1 MPKFSIDKTQGM
13 GSSEIKV
20 RPLEVNEGSS
30 PKVGHVVITLQDGTQ
45 KTITLTQLAGERSY
59 KYFLEVNP
67 MDVPVD
73 PLGSTVNVYVESYR
87 EVYVNGQMI
96 GTEEVGYTIQ
106 GEPGITVQGDTI
118 TIGANSS
125 NMEVVRRATVI
136 QDESGKRVI
145 ITITQ
150 SAGSSESSY
159 TFTAD
164 PMFVTFGT
172 SGGSQAINIVSTKTT
187 TVNGSTGSP
196 VTLDYTASISPG
208 FTWNGTSIQATENN
222 SASELTGTLV
232 LTQSESNLQI
242 TVEITQ
248 EAAEVSDEY
257 QFTIDP
263 TSSTI
268 ENTGGT
274 LTPTIKSVHITQVG
288 SDMQEVEVG
297 YSWNLDNL
305 PSWITFQDGTFT
317 IAENMDTEN
326 PRSISLQAVQEESNK
341 RVTLSI
347 TQHKAEY
354 IFLIRKNQQEEPG
367 TEITFEHSADS
378 GIIDR
383 PDGSGNED
391 TDSVWLYRSWL
402 NSRLHTIGFDASTDV
417 EWITVV
423 NFPVSDGFT
432 DEDVSEPNKP
442 GYKVQD
448 NTTQEARS
456 GTVTLLQNHSGK
468 KCYIHINQ
476 AGAVAGTTYE
486 FSGPATITVEPEGGS
501 SFLNIKST
509 KQETVGGVPQGE
521 AVDVGYTLTGNDMD
535 WVEVTGSSPKTMQV
549 EINND
554 YESDRSGTLTFK
566 QDESGKT
573 LTIKVTQKAKPLVPA
588 VFTFADGTTTKSL
601 TIDKPLDD
609 DAKSFAKLTLDPFNI
624 ILLDEGGVEP
634 SNPSFTVSYSPKYK
648 VAIKN
653 FHYSLNYQKSGSTQ
667 QLLWVLNLDHEAV
680 FGLNDGTITVTIEC
694 NNGDNQGKKLTLNLK
709 FAGYQLWYRLQV
721 PKYVENLGS
730 SGLIPFTL
738 WNGSAEFQS
747 YGYTETSTQYSPFIP
762 RFGVTTKF
770 QGSGLKL
777 ELPCGVTPGQSWQ
790 SGTYCYNKVVPI
802 FMYKYNPIMSI
813 HGISNSDFII
823 HYQRND
829 SPNQF
834 RVLTTKSYE
843 FQINNGWTNDETYS
857 TSNLGSSTNPKF
869 AIVVGDGVVWQ
880 DE

>member
-150 SAGSSESSY
+150 SAGSSESQY

-222 SASELTGTLV
+222 SATELTGTLV
-232 LTQSESNLQI
+232 LTQSESNLQT
-242 TVEITQ
+242 TVQITQ

-317 IAENMDTEN
+317 IAENLDTEN
-326 PRSISLQAVQEESNK
+326 PRSVSLQAVQEESSK

-367 TEITFEHSADS
+367 TEITFEYSADS

-402 NSRLHTIGFDASTDV
+402 NSGLHTIGFDASTDV

-432 DEDVSEPNKP
+432 VEDVSEPNKP
-442 GYKVQD
+442 SYRVHD
-448 NTTQEARS
+448 NDTEEPRS
-456 GTVTLLQNHSGK
+456 GTVTLVQNHSGK

-476 AGAVAGTTYE
+476 RGVEVPHQDPNVFFFMQDGSPTANAEMDMPYKYLDVDHYLNTPWIGSAPIYSYNSVSDHTLKGFAITSVEPNDVWFREPNSGVLSAIYRDDSSDTSIVQYPEAVPTQWSIQLRVNDKESIPDPSTLVGTDLIITFTQVDTKY
-486 FSGPATITVEPEGGS
+486 TITM
-501 SFLNIKST
+501 T
-509 KQETVGGVPQGE
+509 
-521 AVDVGYTLTGNDMD
+521 
-535 WVEVTGSSPKTMQV
+535 W
-549 EINND
+549 
-554 YESDRSGTLTFK
+554 
-566 QDESGKT
+566 
-573 LTIKVTQKAKPLVPA
+573 
-588 VFTFADGTTTKSL
+588 
-601 TIDKPLDD
+601 
-609 DAKSFAKLTLDPFNI
+609 
-624 ILLDEGGVEP
+624 
-634 SNPSFTVSYSPKYK
+634 
-648 VAIKN
+648 
-653 FHYSLNYQKSGSTQ
+653 H
-667 QLLWVLNLDHEAV
+667 
-680 FGLNDGTITVTIEC
+680 ITE
-694 NNGDNQGKKLTLNLK
+694 
-709 FAGYQLWYRLQV
+709 
-721 PKYVENLGS
+721 
-730 SGLIPFTL
+730 
-738 WNGSAEFQS
+738 
-747 YGYTETSTQYSPFIP
+747 
-762 RFGVTTKF
+762 
-770 QGSGLKL
+770 
-777 ELPCGVTPGQSWQ
+777 
-790 SGTYCYNKVVPI
+790 
-802 FMYKYNPIMSI
+802 
-813 HGISNSDFII
+813 
-823 HYQRND
+823 
-829 SPNQF
+829 
-834 RVLTTKSYE
+834 
-843 FQINNGWTNDETYS
+843 
-857 TSNLGSSTNPKF
+857 
-869 AIVVGDGVVWQ
+869 
-880 DE
+880 

>member
-150 SAGSSESSY
+150 SAGSSESQY

-222 SASELTGTLV
+222 SATELTGTLV

-242 TVEITQ
+242 TVQITQ

-317 IAENMDTEN
+317 IAENLDTEN
-326 PRSISLQAVQEESNK
+326 PRSISLQAVQEESSK

-367 TEITFEHSADS
+367 TEITFEYSADS
-378 GIIDR
+378 GILDK
-383 PDGSGNED
+383 PDGSASGD

-402 NSRLHTIGFDASTDV
+402 NSNLHRIGFDASTDV
-417 EWITVV
+417 EWITVT

-486 FSGPATITVEPEGGS
+486 FSGPVTITVEPEGGS

-521 AVDVGYTLTGNDMD
+521 AVDVGYTLTSNDMD

-549 EINND
+549 EINNN

-573 LTIKVTQKAKPLVPA
+573 LTIKITQKKKKLPNGFNWGTA
-588 VFTFADGTTTKSL
+588 VNASAPWFNFTQFS
-601 TIDKPLDD
+601 
-609 DAKSFAKLTLDPFNI
+609 SFRIVQNNAAAPTFTVQVYSVDNGAP
-624 ILLDEGGVEP
+624 VEP
-634 SNPSFTVSYSPKYK
+634 SAKVLEMGGRSEEKASWTVEVTPNSTPGVWDIIVNYIGDMSNIVGQGSDAPIYRDNTYLLEIYQYESHWDDVHLRGDQYPRVGQGNHKRLGRLIQFNESTMLLVGKVPQDLDGYTIQIAYSPEDEPEIHAVILLKEGSSNAADT
-648 VAIKN
+648 VA
-653 FHYSLNYQKSGSTQ
+653 NYETIY
-667 QLLWVLNLDHEAV
+667 WANIPNLSSYQ
-680 FGLNDGTITVTIEC
+680 
-694 NNGDNQGKKLTLNLK
+694 GDYALK
-709 FAGYQLWYRLQV
+709 HC
-721 PKYVENLGS
+721 VENN
-730 SGLIPFTL
+730 IHIVFDK
-738 WNGSAEFQS
+738 
-747 YGYTETSTQYSPFIP
+747 
-762 RFGVTTKF
+762 VTA
-770 QGSGLKL
+770 
-777 ELPCGVTPGQSWQ
+777 
-790 SGTYCYNKVVPI
+790 
-802 FMYKYNPIMSI
+802 
-813 HGISNSDFII
+813 
-823 HYQRND
+823 
-829 SPNQF
+829 
-834 RVLTTKSYE
+834 
-843 FQINNGWTNDETYS
+843 
-857 TSNLGSSTNPKF
+857 SNLPDVVNVTLRPNTSFIEF
-869 AIVVGDGVVWQ
+869 APPDKVGLLEVLLPAKQNIVTFTQ
-880 DE
+880 D

>member
-1 MPKFSIDKTQGM
+1 M

-87 EVYVNGQMI
+87 EVYVNGQLI

-118 TIGANSS
+118 TIGANGS

-242 TVEITQ
+242 TVQITQ

-263 TSSTI
+263 TSSNI

-297 YSWNLDNL
+297 YSWNDLSTL
-305 PSWITFQDGTFT
+305 PDWVTYQDGTFT
-317 IAENMDTEN
+317 IAENLDTEHQ
-326 PRSISLQAVQEESNK
+326 RAIILQATQEESGK
-341 RVTLSI
+341 IVTLSI
-347 TQHKAEY
+347 VQKQAEY

-367 TEITFEHSADS
+367 TEITFEYSADA

-383 PDGSGNED
+383 PDGSASED

-402 NSRLHTIGFDASTDV
+402 NSRAHNIGFDASTDV
-417 EWITVV
+417 DWLTVA
-423 NFPVSDGFT
+423 NFPVPDGFT
-432 DEDVSEPNKP
+432 VEDVSEPNKP
-442 GYKVQD
+442 GYKIQD
-448 NTTQEARS
+448 NTTTEPRS
-456 GTVTLLQNHSGK
+456 GTVTLIQNHSGK

-476 AGAVAGTTYE
+476 RGVEAPPQDPNVFFFMQDGLHTANAELDVPFSSVQTSHNLGALPRVSSVPIYSYVAVGDTTLQPYRLT
-486 FSGPATITVEPEGGS
+486 SVEPYSELFRETDGKFHAFYSKQPSGDMNVPSMNPSTWLVQFRINDTEGLPS
-501 SFLNIKST
+501 I
-509 KQETVGGVPQGE
+509 
-521 AVDVGYTLTGNDMD
+521 DVLRGIDLVITFTQ
-535 WVEVTGSSPKTMQV
+535 EVTG
-549 EINND
+549 
-554 YESDRSGTLTFK
+554 
-566 QDESGKT
+566 
-573 LTIKVTQKAKPLVPA
+573 
-588 VFTFADGTTTKSL
+588 
-601 TIDKPLDD
+601 
-609 DAKSFAKLTLDPFNI
+609 NI
-624 ILLDEGGVEP
+624 I
-634 SNPSFTVSYSPKYK
+634 TMT
-648 VAIKN
+648 
-653 FHYSLNYQKSGSTQ
+653 FH
-667 QLLWVLNLDHEAV
+667 
-680 FGLNDGTITVTIEC
+680 
-694 NNGDNQGKKLTLNLK
+694 
-709 FAGYQLWYRLQV
+709 
-721 PKYVENLGS
+721 
-730 SGLIPFTL
+730 
-738 WNGSAEFQS
+738 
-747 YGYTETSTQYSPFIP
+747 
-762 RFGVTTKF
+762 
-770 QGSGLKL
+770 
-777 ELPCGVTPGQSWQ
+777 
-790 SGTYCYNKVVPI
+790 
-802 FMYKYNPIMSI
+802 
-813 HGISNSDFII
+813 IS
-823 HYQRND
+823 
-829 SPNQF
+829 
-834 RVLTTKSYE
+834 E
-843 FQINNGWTNDETYS
+843 
-857 TSNLGSSTNPKF
+857 
-869 AIVVGDGVVWQ
+869 
-880 DE
+880 

>member
-1 MPKFSIDKTQGM
+1 M

-73 PLGSTVNVYVESYR
+73 PLGSTINVYVESYR
-87 EVYVNGQMI
+87 EVYVNGQLI

-118 TIGANSS
+118 TIGANGS

-196 VTLDYTASISPG
+196 VTLDYAASISPG

-242 TVEITQ
+242 TVQITQ

-326 PRSISLQAVQEESNK
+326 PRSVSLQAVQEESNK

-367 TEITFEHSADS
+367 TEITFEYSADA
-378 GIIDR
+378 GVIDR
-383 PDGSGNED
+383 PDGSGNGE
-391 TDSVWLYRSWL
+391 TDSIWLYRSWL
-402 NSRLHTIGFDASTDV
+402 NSRLHNIGFDASTDV
-417 EWITVV
+417 DWLTVA
-423 NFPVSDGFT
+423 NFPVPDGFT
-432 DEDVSEPNKP
+432 VEDVSEPNKP

-448 NTTQEARS
+448 NDSGEPRS

-476 AGAVAGTTYE
+476 AGGAVA
-486 FSGPATITVEPEGGS
+486 
-501 SFLNIKST
+501 K
-509 KQETVGGVPQGE
+509 
-521 AVDVGYTLTGNDMD
+521 
-535 WVEVTGSSPKTMQV
+535 
-549 EINND
+549 
-554 YESDRSGTLTFK
+554 
-566 QDESGKT
+566 
-573 LTIKVTQKAKPLVPA
+573 PA

-601 TIDKPLDD
+601 TIDQPLDG
-609 DAKSFAKLTLDPFNI
+609 DAESFAKLTLDPFDI

-634 SNPSFTVSYSPKYK
+634 SNPSFAFSYSPDYK
-648 VAIKN
+648 TATRH
-653 FHYSLNYQKSGSTQ
+653 FTYSLKYQKSGSTQ
-667 QLLWVLNLDHEAV
+667 QILWVLNLDHEAV

-694 NNGDNQGKKLTLNLK
+694 RNGDNQGKKLTLNLK
-709 FAGYQLWYRLQV
+709 FAGYRLWYRLQV

-730 SGLIPFTL
+730 SQPSPYTL
-738 WNGSAEFQS
+738 WKGNSELQS
-747 YGYTETSTQYSPFIP
+747 YSYKKNSTQYPPFVP
-762 RFGVTTKF
+762 SFGVTTKF
-770 QGSGLKL
+770 YGSGLKL

-790 SGTYCYNKVVPI
+790 SGTYCYNKVVSI

-813 HGISNSDFII
+813 HGIVNSDFTIY
-823 HYQRND
+823 YQRND
-829 SPNQF
+829 SPDQF
-834 RVLTTKSYE
+834 KILVTKSYE

-857 TSNLGSSTNPKF
+857 ISNLGSSTNPKF

-880 DE
+880 D

>member
-87 EVYVNGQMI
+87 EVYVNGQLI

-118 TIGANSS
+118 TIGANGS

-242 TVEITQ
+242 TVQITQ

-297 YSWNLDNL
+297 YSWNDLSTL
-305 PSWITFQDGTFT
+305 PEWVTYQDGTFT
-317 IAENMDTEN
+317 IAENLDTEHQ
-326 PRSISLQAVQEESNK
+326 RAIILQATQEESGK
-341 RVTLSI
+341 IVTLSI
-347 TQHKAEY
+347 VQKQAEY

-367 TEITFEHSADS
+367 TEITFEYSADA

-383 PDGSGNED
+383 PDGSASED

-402 NSRLHTIGFDASTDV
+402 NSRAHNIGFDASTDV
-417 EWITVV
+417 DWLTVA
-423 NFPVSDGFT
+423 NFPVPDGFT
-432 DEDVSEPNKP
+432 VEDVSEPNKP
-442 GYKVQD
+442 GYKIQD
-448 NTTQEARS
+448 NTTTEPRS
-456 GTVTLLQNHSGK
+456 GTVTLVQNHSGK

-476 AGAVAGTTYE
+476 RGVEAPPQDPNVFFFMQDGLHTANAELDVPFSSVQTSHNLGALPRVSSVPIYSYVAVGDTTLQPYRLT
-486 FSGPATITVEPEGGS
+486 SVEPYSELFRETDGKFHAFYSKQPSGDMNVPSMNPSTWLVQFRINDTEGLPS
-501 SFLNIKST
+501 I
-509 KQETVGGVPQGE
+509 
-521 AVDVGYTLTGNDMD
+521 DVLRGIDLVITFTQ
-535 WVEVTGSSPKTMQV
+535 EVTG
-549 EINND
+549 N
-554 YESDRSGTLTFK
+554 
-566 QDESGKT
+566 
-573 LTIKVTQKAKPLVPA
+573 
-588 VFTFADGTTTKSL
+588 
-601 TIDKPLDD
+601 
-609 DAKSFAKLTLDPFNI
+609 
-624 ILLDEGGVEP
+624 
-634 SNPSFTVSYSPKYK
+634 
-648 VAIKN
+648 
-653 FHYSLNYQKSGSTQ
+653 
-667 QLLWVLNLDHEAV
+667 
-680 FGLNDGTITVTIEC
+680 TITMT
-694 NNGDNQGKKLTLNLK
+694 
-709 FAGYQLWYRLQV
+709 F
-721 PKYVENLGS
+721 
-730 SGLIPFTL
+730 
-738 WNGSAEFQS
+738 
-747 YGYTETSTQYSPFIP
+747 
-762 RFGVTTKF
+762 
-770 QGSGLKL
+770 
-777 ELPCGVTPGQSWQ
+777 
-790 SGTYCYNKVVPI
+790 
-802 FMYKYNPIMSI
+802 
-813 HGISNSDFII
+813 HIS
-823 HYQRND
+823 
-829 SPNQF
+829 
-834 RVLTTKSYE
+834 E
-843 FQINNGWTNDETYS
+843 
-857 TSNLGSSTNPKF
+857 
-869 AIVVGDGVVWQ
+869 
-880 DE
+880 

>member
-118 TIGANSS
+118 TIGANGS

-187 TVNGSTGSP
+187 TINGSTGSP

-242 TVEITQ
+242 TVQITQ

-263 TSSTI
+263 TSSNI

-297 YSWNLDNL
+297 YSWNDLSTL
-305 PSWITFQDGTFT
+305 PEWVTYQDGTFT
-317 IAENMDTEN
+317 IAENLDTEHQ
-326 PRSISLQAVQEESNK
+326 RAIILQATQEESGK
-341 RVTLSI
+341 IVTLSI
-347 TQHKAEY
+347 VQKQAEY

-367 TEITFEHSADS
+367 TEITFEYSADA

-383 PDGSGNED
+383 PDGSASED

-402 NSRLHTIGFDASTDV
+402 NSRDHNIGFDASTDV
-417 EWITVV
+417 DWLTVA
-423 NFPVSDGFT
+423 NFPVPDGFT
-432 DEDVSEPNKP
+432 VEDVSEPNKP
-442 GYKVQD
+442 GYKIQD
-448 NTTQEARS
+448 NTTTEPRS
-456 GTVTLLQNHSGK
+456 GTVTLVQNHSGK

-476 AGAVAGTTYE
+476 RGVEAPPQDPNVFFFMQDGLHTANAELDVPFSSVQTSYNLGALPRVSSVPIYSYVAVGDTTLQQYRLT
-486 FSGPATITVEPEGGS
+486 SVEPYSELFRETDGKFHAFYSKEPSGDMNVPSMNPSTWLVQFRINDTEGLPS
-501 SFLNIKST
+501 I
-509 KQETVGGVPQGE
+509 
-521 AVDVGYTLTGNDMD
+521 DVLRGIDLVITFTQ
-535 WVEVTGSSPKTMQV
+535 EVTG
-549 EINND
+549 N
-554 YESDRSGTLTFK
+554 
-566 QDESGKT
+566 
-573 LTIKVTQKAKPLVPA
+573 
-588 VFTFADGTTTKSL
+588 
-601 TIDKPLDD
+601 
-609 DAKSFAKLTLDPFNI
+609 
-624 ILLDEGGVEP
+624 
-634 SNPSFTVSYSPKYK
+634 
-648 VAIKN
+648 
-653 FHYSLNYQKSGSTQ
+653 
-667 QLLWVLNLDHEAV
+667 
-680 FGLNDGTITVTIEC
+680 TITMT
-694 NNGDNQGKKLTLNLK
+694 
-709 FAGYQLWYRLQV
+709 F
-721 PKYVENLGS
+721 
-730 SGLIPFTL
+730 
-738 WNGSAEFQS
+738 
-747 YGYTETSTQYSPFIP
+747 
-762 RFGVTTKF
+762 
-770 QGSGLKL
+770 
-777 ELPCGVTPGQSWQ
+777 
-790 SGTYCYNKVVPI
+790 
-802 FMYKYNPIMSI
+802 
-813 HGISNSDFII
+813 HIS
-823 HYQRND
+823 
-829 SPNQF
+829 
-834 RVLTTKSYE
+834 E
-843 FQINNGWTNDETYS
+843 
-857 TSNLGSSTNPKF
+857 
-869 AIVVGDGVVWQ
+869 
-880 DE
+880 

>member
-87 EVYVNGQMI
+87 EIYVNGQLI

-118 TIGANSS
+118 TIGANGS

-187 TVNGSTGSP
+187 TINGSTGSP

-242 TVEITQ
+242 TVQITQ

-263 TSSTI
+263 TSSNI

-297 YSWNLDNL
+297 YSWNDLSTL
-305 PSWITFQDGTFT
+305 PEWVTYQDGTFT
-317 IAENMDTEN
+317 IAENLDTEHQ
-326 PRSISLQAVQEESNK
+326 RAIILQATQEESGK
-341 RVTLSI
+341 IVTLSI
-347 TQHKAEY
+347 VQKQAEY

-367 TEITFEHSADS
+367 TEITFEYSADA

-383 PDGSGNED
+383 PDGSASED

-402 NSRLHTIGFDASTDV
+402 NSRAHNIGFDASTDV
-417 EWITVV
+417 DWLTVA
-423 NFPVSDGFT
+423 NFPVPDGFT
-432 DEDVSEPNKP
+432 VEDVSEPNKP
-442 GYKVQD
+442 GYKIQD
-448 NTTQEARS
+448 NTTTEPRS
-456 GTVTLLQNHSGK
+456 GTVTLIQNHSGK

-476 AGAVAGTTYE
+476 RGVEAPPQDPNVFFFMQDGLHTANAELDVPFSSVQTSHNLGALPRVSSVPIYSYVAVGDTTLQPYRLT
-486 FSGPATITVEPEGGS
+486 SVEPYSELFRETDGKFHAFYSKEPSGDMNVPSMNPSTWLVQFRINDTEGLPS
-501 SFLNIKST
+501 I
-509 KQETVGGVPQGE
+509 
-521 AVDVGYTLTGNDMD
+521 DVLRGIDLVITFTQ
-535 WVEVTGSSPKTMQV
+535 EVTG
-549 EINND
+549 N
-554 YESDRSGTLTFK
+554 
-566 QDESGKT
+566 
-573 LTIKVTQKAKPLVPA
+573 
-588 VFTFADGTTTKSL
+588 
-601 TIDKPLDD
+601 
-609 DAKSFAKLTLDPFNI
+609 
-624 ILLDEGGVEP
+624 
-634 SNPSFTVSYSPKYK
+634 
-648 VAIKN
+648 
-653 FHYSLNYQKSGSTQ
+653 
-667 QLLWVLNLDHEAV
+667 
-680 FGLNDGTITVTIEC
+680 TITMT
-694 NNGDNQGKKLTLNLK
+694 
-709 FAGYQLWYRLQV
+709 F
-721 PKYVENLGS
+721 
-730 SGLIPFTL
+730 
-738 WNGSAEFQS
+738 
-747 YGYTETSTQYSPFIP
+747 
-762 RFGVTTKF
+762 
-770 QGSGLKL
+770 
-777 ELPCGVTPGQSWQ
+777 
-790 SGTYCYNKVVPI
+790 
-802 FMYKYNPIMSI
+802 
-813 HGISNSDFII
+813 HIS
-823 HYQRND
+823 
-829 SPNQF
+829 
-834 RVLTTKSYE
+834 E
-843 FQINNGWTNDETYS
+843 
-857 TSNLGSSTNPKF
+857 
-869 AIVVGDGVVWQ
+869 
-880 DE
+880 

>member
-87 EVYVNGQMI
+87 EIYVNGQMI

-118 TIGANSS
+118 TIGANGS

-150 SAGSSESSY
+150 SAGSSESNY

-242 TVEITQ
+242 TVQITQ

-326 PRSISLQAVQEESNK
+326 PRSVSLQAVQEESNK

-367 TEITFEHSADS
+367 TEITFEYSADA

-383 PDGSGNED
+383 PDGSASEE

-402 NSRLHTIGFDASTDV
+402 NSGLHRIGFDASTDV
-417 EWITVV
+417 DWLTVA
-423 NFPVSDGFT
+423 NFPVPDEFT

-448 NTTQEARS
+448 NDSEEPRS

-476 AGAVAGTTYE
+476 AGAVAGTSYR

-501 SFLNIKST
+501 INLNIQST
-509 KQETVGGVPQGE
+509 KQETIGGTPQGE

-535 WVEVTGSSPKTMQV
+535 WVEVTGSSPKTIQV
-549 EINND
+549 EINTN

-566 QDESGKT
+566 QDESEKT
-573 LTIKVTQKAKPLVPA
+573 LTIKITQKKNTLPNGFNWGTSVNASASWFNTAFSSFRIVQNNDPA
-588 VFTFADGTTTKSL
+588 PTFTVQVYSVDNGA
-601 TIDKPLDD
+601 P
-609 DAKSFAKLTLDPFNI
+609 
-624 ILLDEGGVEP
+624 VEP
-634 SNPSFTVSYSPKYK
+634 SAKVLEMGGRSVEDASWKVEVTSNSTPGVWDITVNYIGNMSDIVGQGSEAPVYRDNTYLLEIYQYESHWDDIHLRSNLYPRVGQGNHKRLARLILFNESAMLIIGKVPQDLDGYSLQIDYSPEDDTEINAVILTKEGSNNAANV
-648 VAIKN
+648 VA
-653 FHYSLNYQKSGSTQ
+653 NYETLFWANIPNLSSYQGSY
-667 QLLWVLNLDHEAV
+667 A
-680 FGLNDGTITVTIEC
+680 
-694 NNGDNQGKKLTLNLK
+694 LK
-709 FAGYQLWYRLQV
+709 HC
-721 PKYVENLGS
+721 VENNLHIVFNEVTAS
-730 SGLIPFTL
+730 NLPDVVSVTL
-738 WNGSAEFQS
+738 Q
-747 YGYTETSTQYSPFIP
+747 P
-762 RFGVTTKF
+762 
-770 QGSGLKL
+770 
-777 ELPCGVTPGQSWQ
+777 
-790 SGTYCYNKVVPI
+790 
-802 FMYKYNPIMSI
+802 
-813 HGISNSDFII
+813 
-823 HYQRND
+823 
-829 SPNQF
+829 
-834 RVLTTKSYE
+834 
-843 FQINNGWTNDETYS
+843 S
-857 TSNLGSSTNPKF
+857 TSLRELVPPDKVGLLSLMLPADRN
-869 AIVVGDGVVWQ
+869 IVTFTRD
-880 DE
+880 

>member
-118 TIGANSS
+118 TIGANGS

-187 TVNGSTGSP
+187 TINGSTGSP

-242 TVEITQ
+242 TVQITQ

-263 TSSTI
+263 TSSNI

-297 YSWNLDNL
+297 YSWNDLSTL
-305 PSWITFQDGTFT
+305 PEWVTYQDGTFT
-317 IAENMDTEN
+317 IAENLDTEHQ
-326 PRSISLQAVQEESNK
+326 RAIILQATQEESGK
-341 RVTLSI
+341 IVTLSI
-347 TQHKAEY
+347 VQKQAEY

-367 TEITFEHSADS
+367 TEITFEYSADA

-383 PDGSGNED
+383 PDGSASED

-402 NSRLHTIGFDASTDV
+402 NSRAHNIGFDASTDV
-417 EWITVV
+417 DWLTVA
-423 NFPVSDGFT
+423 NFPVPDGFT
-432 DEDVSEPNKP
+432 VEDVSEPNKP
-442 GYKVQD
+442 GYKIQD
-448 NTTQEARS
+448 NTTTEPRS
-456 GTVTLLQNHSGK
+456 GTVTLIQNHSGK

-476 AGAVAGTTYE
+476 RGVEAPPQDPNVFFFMQDGSHTANAELDVPFSSVQTSHNLGALPRVSSVPIYSYVSVGDTTLQPYRLT
-486 FSGPATITVEPEGGS
+486 SVEPYSELFRETDGKFHAFYSKQPSGDMNVPSMNPSTWLVQFRINDTEGLPS
-501 SFLNIKST
+501 I
-509 KQETVGGVPQGE
+509 
-521 AVDVGYTLTGNDMD
+521 DVLRGIDLVITFTQ
-535 WVEVTGSSPKTMQV
+535 EVTG
-549 EINND
+549 N
-554 YESDRSGTLTFK
+554 
-566 QDESGKT
+566 
-573 LTIKVTQKAKPLVPA
+573 
-588 VFTFADGTTTKSL
+588 
-601 TIDKPLDD
+601 
-609 DAKSFAKLTLDPFNI
+609 
-624 ILLDEGGVEP
+624 
-634 SNPSFTVSYSPKYK
+634 
-648 VAIKN
+648 
-653 FHYSLNYQKSGSTQ
+653 
-667 QLLWVLNLDHEAV
+667 
-680 FGLNDGTITVTIEC
+680 TITMT
-694 NNGDNQGKKLTLNLK
+694 
-709 FAGYQLWYRLQV
+709 F
-721 PKYVENLGS
+721 
-730 SGLIPFTL
+730 
-738 WNGSAEFQS
+738 
-747 YGYTETSTQYSPFIP
+747 
-762 RFGVTTKF
+762 
-770 QGSGLKL
+770 
-777 ELPCGVTPGQSWQ
+777 
-790 SGTYCYNKVVPI
+790 
-802 FMYKYNPIMSI
+802 
-813 HGISNSDFII
+813 HIS
-823 HYQRND
+823 
-829 SPNQF
+829 
-834 RVLTTKSYE
+834 E
-843 FQINNGWTNDETYS
+843 
-857 TSNLGSSTNPKF
+857 
-869 AIVVGDGVVWQ
+869 
-880 DE
+880 